1 MPHSREHRSQG
12 CVTVSA
18 APGRGFARAQATATG
33 RRHVRAVAIEEIFEP

>member
-18 APGRGFARAQATATG
+18 APGHATFG
-33 RRHVRAVAIEEIFEP
+33 AVAIEEIFQP